1 MNTDKITRPLVAAL
15 VRKGALAGD
24 HDGLM
29 AIAGESGCSLVTEG
43 FVSEKVRLETL
54 AELLHL
60 DFVEL
65 SEDFRIP
72 DALLDR
78 LSAELIKQYQFV
90 PVSEDDGVIRVA
102 LAYPYDAKIEDII
115 HRKTG
120 APVKLAL
127 CDRERIQAVLK
138 RSNLDRQILRD
149 VSVGLKSANQ
159 EDHDRAGVFDLSEAQ
174 ADPVVKL
181 LNQILSDAIG
191 RRCSDIHVESEPS
204 GVGIKYR
211 VDGVLLP
218 SDVAVGD
225 RFADQLV
232 SRIKVMADL
241 DISEKQKPQDGRF
254 RLSEAGVQV
263 DVRVSVVPTS
273 HGEDVVMRLLDQNAV
288 AGQDQ
293 SISLMDL
300 GLTEA
305 VMNRYRDSIH
315 EPFGLIL
322 LTGPTGSG
330 KTTSLYAALSE
341 TNSGLE
347 KIITVEDPV
356 EYQLPGIV
364 QIPVNEKK
372 GLTFA
377 KGLRAILR
385 HDPDKIMIGEI
396 RDAETAEIA
405 VQAALTGH
413 LVFSTVHA
421 NTTLD
426 VVGRIHH
433 MGVDR
438 HNFVSSLKCIL
449 GQRLM
454 RRVCP
459 HCHSLRAPEERE
471 LLLFKA
477 QKLPPPEQL
486 VEPGR
491 CERCDHTGYKGR
503 FAVAEFIYFTPE
515 LKQMFID
522 QASFRDIADALEKQE
537 FSEMRSEA
545 LKRAAAGDT
554 TMTEVERTTQRGML

>member
-1 MNTDKITRPLVAAL
+1 MSTDKITRPLVAAL
-15 VRKGALAGD
+15 IRKGALKGETEGLIGIAGD
-24 HDGLM
+24 
-29 AIAGESGCSLVTEG
+29 SGHHLVSEG

-60 DFVEL
+60 DYIEL
-65 SEDFRIP
+65 PVDFRIP
-72 DALLDR
+72 EALLSE
-78 LSAELIKQYQFV
+78 LSAETIKQHQCV
-90 PVSEDDGVIRVA
+90 PVSDDGGVIRVA
-102 LAYPYDAKIEDII
+102 LAYPYDAGIEDVI
-115 HRKTG
+115 HAKTG

-127 CDRERIQAVLK
+127 CDREQIQAVLK
-138 RSNLDRQILRD
+138 RSHLDRQILRD
-149 VSVGLKSANQ
+149 ASAELKSVDGDFQVRSNVVDLAD
-159 EDHDRAGVFDLSEAQ
+159 DHD
-174 ADPVVKL
+174 DPVVKL
-181 LNQILSDAIG
+181 LNQILGDAT
-191 RRCSDIHVESEPS
+191 RRQCSDIHVESEPS
-204 GVGIKYR
+204 GIGIKYR

-218 SDVAVGD
+218 SDITVGD
-225 RFADQLV
+225 RYADQLV

-254 RLSEAGVQV
+254 RLKDANAEV

-273 HGEDVVMRLLDQNAV
+273 HGEDVVMRLLDQHAL
-288 AGQDQ
+288 AGKDQ
-293 SISLMDL
+293 TLSLEGL
-300 GLTEA
+300 GLSD
-305 VMNRYRDSIH
+305 VVLNRYRESIH

-330 KTTSLYAALSE
+330 KTTSLYAALNE
-341 TNSGLE
+341 TNTGLE

-356 EYQLPGIV
+356 EYQLSGIV

-377 KGLRAILR
+377 RGLRAILR

-438 HNFVSSLKCIL
+438 YNFVSSLKCIL
-449 GQRLM
+449 GQRLL
-454 RRVCP
+454 RKLCS
-459 HCHSLRAPEERE
+459 HCASSQGLQPRDRQ
-471 LLLFKA
+471 LFESQRLTPPA
-477 QKLPPPEQL
+477 QLP
-486 VEPGR
+486 VAVG
-491 CERCDHTGYKGR
+491 CEYCEHTGYKGR

-522 QASFRDIADALEKQE
+522 QAPFREITAELEKQA
-537 FSEMRSEA
+537 FSSMRTEA
-545 LKRAAAGDT
+545 LKRVAAGET
-554 TMTEVERTTQRGML
+554 TLAEVERTTQRGML